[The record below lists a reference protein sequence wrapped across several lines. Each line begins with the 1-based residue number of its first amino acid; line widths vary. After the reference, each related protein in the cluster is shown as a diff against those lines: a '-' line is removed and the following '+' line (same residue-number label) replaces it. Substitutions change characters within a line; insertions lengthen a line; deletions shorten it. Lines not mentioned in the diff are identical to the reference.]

1 MKQPISMIVLA
12 SLLSFSIGSWQSAVA
27 DAVPQPQLPLQALQ
41 DFVNVYERVRSEH
54 IEPHSD
60 EELLTLAL
68 QGLMLKLDPYSAFL
82 DADATRALEEAT
94 SGSYVGIGLEIE
106 PAGHHILVITPIDGS
121 PAQIAGIQA
130 GDWVTHIN
138 NRSVKGLDQMA
149 IYRLIS
155 GPEGS
160 EVKLRIMR
168 QGQQLELTMQ
178 RTQINIPSVRSEM
191 MANQIGYLRISQF
204 QEQTAAELIKHMQTL
219 HKEGAKAWLLDLRNN
234 PGGLVDSGVA
244 VADAFL
250 RKGTIVSIRA
260 RHEDGNLD
268 YSADAQDHSK
278 KLPTLVLINQGSASA
293 AEIVAAALQENRRA
307 KLAGQTSF
315 GKGSVQ
321 SVISLDEERSIKLT
335 TAYYYTPR
343 GYNLNSNGI
352 KPDYKF
358 SSTIT
363 SEAALEKALDLLH
376 KQLWA

>member
-1 MKQPISMIVLA
+1 MIVLA

-54 IEPHSD
+54 IEPRSD

-204 QEQTAAELIKHMQTL
+204 QEQTAAELIKHMQAL

-307 KLAGQTSF
+307 KVAGQTSF

-358 SSTIT
+358 SAAINN
-363 SEAALEKALDLLH
+363 EATLEKALDLLQQ
-376 KQLWA
+376 QL